1 MIKLVTVRLV
11 LVVPRHKPSALCVPL
26 VEPELLLEPVLLSEE
41 PVLLLEEPV
50 LLLEEPVLML

>member
-1 MIKLVTVRLV
+1 MIRLVTVRLV
-11 LVVPRHKPSALCVPL
+11 LVVPRHIPALCV
-26 VEPELLLEPVLLSEE
+26 LLEEPVLLLEE